1 MKNPLTNVK
10 IELIKQGMTQKELA
24 AKVGITEEYLSK
36 IVNQKN
42 TPSVT
47 IALKISDA
55 LTKTVEELFSEQE
68 QRKERAG
75 FPEAEKTKDKRL
87 KD

>member
-1 MKNPLTNVK
+1 MKKPLTNVK

-68 QRKERAG
+68 QRKGSAG
-75 FPEAEKTKDKRL
+75 FPEAKR
-87 KD
+87 KS